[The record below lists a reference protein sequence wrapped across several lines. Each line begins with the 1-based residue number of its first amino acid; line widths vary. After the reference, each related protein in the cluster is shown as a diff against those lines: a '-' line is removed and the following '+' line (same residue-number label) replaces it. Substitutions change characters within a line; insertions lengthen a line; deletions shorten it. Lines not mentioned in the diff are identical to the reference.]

1 MGNEGQGRVDG
12 GVLGSLVK
20 QSRFAMKEVS
30 YLLSVYLPAVAL
42 PALSQIPKGH
52 TQNSDDPPDK
62 TCSLPPDVHQL
73 SGHSELQ

>member
-1 MGNEGQGRVDG
+1 MVDG

-20 QSRFAMKEVS
+20 QSRFATKEVS

-42 PALSQIPKGH
+42 PALSQIPKRH

-73 SGHSELQ
+73 SSHSELQ